1 MVVFHNWQASLATS
15 LDFVYVLSQL
25 GARHDVPFY
34 LPQYVALQKSFLD
47 AWLQDKDDKG
57 WLKGPNAV
65 GGVPAVSLPL
75 RSGNY
80 GYNSPDSDIWF
91 ARRTEHEWPIP
102 RTKYTRFYLG
112 TDYSLSPEK
121 PSATGRLNYDGFKGQ
136 PLHFKSSPSKEPM
149 EITGHIIANL
159 VVSVEADDTGKVPK
173 DLDLFITLRHFD
185 ADDKEILYTGP

>member
-1 MVVFHNWQASLATS
+1 M
-15 LDFVYVLSQL
+15 
-25 GARHDVPFY
+25 
-34 LPQYVALQKSFLD
+34 
-47 AWLQDKDDKG
+47 AWLSTTGGQDIVWFAQAIESPDG
-57 WLKGPNAV
+57 TWTFSSGNTGAY
-65 GGVPAVSLPL
+65 G
-75 RSGNY
+75 SGNY

-159 VVSVEADDTGKVPK
+159 VVSVEADDTGKVPE